1 MDIIEERQHFEKFSN
16 EISGAGT
23 LTKENVRKTLL
34 ELKDYLNELS
44 DEVLFNKILLFL
56 EKKIDED
63 ESLSMLQKDT
73 KLISLKIKIFKKN
86 PNTEKYKLVYGY
98 LTTIAA
104 ENLGNFYLRSDKSPD
119 YIGIELEKG
128 NLTAKKGGNF
138 VGMNMSGGSIHVF
151 ENTGVFAGQRMSGG
165 NIKID
170 GTAGV
175 CLGDG
180 ISGGK
185 IYAKMA
191 DKTANRSENVSV
203 EKYTENKYTEN
214 YSLQKIDET
223 SQINN
228 YDVKRYAKEALKNID
243 EWEKRN
249 AMTKKESAG
258 TLNNID
264 AGKEV
269 SEECSKE
276 TNLLKF
282 EKVKQETDNL
292 THNFNEKSEE
302 QNNKISLSNIM
313 QEIYGKINVEEIE
326 GIDYVR
332 ESERNI
338 NRNKS
343 FDKIF
348 VTGQKEEVKDIYRD
362 ENFERL
368 KLLFK
373 YKEANKGEIL
383 AMNLGINEIEKILNN
398 VIPLTLS
405 EKKII
410 GYLTSVAAE
419 KLAIRGEALVIEKNF
434 DYIGMEMKNGK
445 ILVKNAGNYMGK
457 NMYDGE
463 IKVEGNTLGNVGE
476 GMVGGKIEIAGD
488 AYGNYVGWRMEG
500 GEILIK
506 CTCRNFIG
514 LRMLDGKITL
524 EKSAGNGIGERME
537 GGEILI
543 GGRCGVVGKGMKKG
557 IIRIKEGIIS
567 QEREGGEIYTL

>member
-1 MDIIEERQHFEKFSN
+1 MDIEERQYFEKFSN

-23 LTKENVRKTLL
+23 LTKENVRKTFL
-34 ELKDYLNELS
+34 ELKDSVNELS
-44 DEVLFNKILLFL
+44 DDDLFSKILLFL

-63 ESLSMLQKDT
+63 ESLSMAQKDT
-73 KLISLKIKIFKKN
+73 KSISLKIKIFKKN

-104 ENLGNFYLRSDKSPD
+104 ETLGNFSVRSDKSPD
-119 YIGIELEKG
+119 YIGIDLEKG

-138 VGMNMSGGSIHVF
+138 VGTNMSGGSIHIL
-151 ENTGVFAGQRMSGG
+151 ENTGMFAGQRMSGG

-180 ISGGK
+180 IKGGK
-185 IYAKMA
+185 IEAKMA
-191 DKTANRSENVSV
+191 DKTANMSEKVSV
-203 EKYTENKYTEN
+203 EKYTENTP
-214 YSLQKIDET
+214 LQKIDKT
-223 SQINN
+223 SLISN
-228 YDVKRYAKEALKNID
+228 YDIERYAKEALKNIN
-243 EWEKRN
+243 EFEKRN

-269 SEECSKE
+269 SEEVSKE
-276 TNLLKF
+276 INSLKF
-282 EKVKQETDNL
+282 EKVKQETGNL

-302 QNNKISLSNIM
+302 QNNKILLSNII
-313 QEIYGKINVEEIE
+313 QEIYGDVNIEKIQ

-332 ESERNI
+332 ESERNT
-338 NRNKS
+338 NRNES
-343 FDKIF
+343 FGKIF
-348 VTGQKEEVKDIYRD
+348 VTGQKEEEKDRYRD

-368 KLLFK
+368 KLLFE
-373 YKEANKGEIL
+373 YKEANKDEIL
-383 AMNLGINEIEKILNN
+383 TINLGINDIEKILNN
-398 VIPLTLS
+398 VTPLTLL
-405 EKKII
+405 EKIII

-434 DYIGMEMKNGK
+434 DYIGIEMKDGK
-445 ILVKNAGNYMGK
+445 ILVKNAGDYIGK

-463 IKVEGNTLGNVGE
+463 IKVEEDTLGNVGE

-488 AYGNYVGWRMEG
+488 VYGDYVGWRMEG

-506 CTCRNFIG
+506 GRCRNFIG
-514 LRMLDGKITL
+514 LRMIDGKITV
-524 EKSAGNGIGERME
+524 EKSAGNGIGESME

-543 GGRCGVVGKGMKKG
+543 RGRCGVVGKWMKKG

-567 QEREGGEIYTL
+567 KEREGGEIYTL

>member
-1 MDIIEERQHFEKFSN
+1 MDIEERQYFEKFLD

-23 LTKENVRKTLL
+23 LTKENVRKTFR
-34 ELKDYLNELS
+34 ELKDSVNELS
-44 DEVLFNKILLFL
+44 DEVLFNKILMFL

-63 ESLSMLQKDT
+63 ESLSMAQKDT

-98 LTTIAA
+98 MTTIAA
-104 ENLGNFYLRSDKSPD
+104 ETCGNFFVQSDKSSD

-128 NLTAKKGGNF
+128 NLIAKKGGNF
-138 VGMNMSGGSIHVF
+138 VGMNMSSESIHIL
-151 ENTGVFAGQRMSGG
+151 ENTGMFAGQRMSGG

-180 ISGGK
+180 IRGGK
-185 IYAKMA
+185 IEAKMA
-191 DKTANRSENVSV
+191 DKTANRSENISV
-203 EKYTENKYTEN
+203 EKYTEN
-214 YSLQKIDET
+214 YSLQKIQGI
-223 SQINN
+223 SLINN
-228 YDVKRYAKEALKNID
+228 YDIERYAKEALKNIN

-249 AMTKKESAG
+249 AMTKKEIAG

-264 AGKEV
+264 ASKKV
-269 SEECSKE
+269 SEEVNKE
-276 TNLLKF
+276 TNSLKF
-282 EKVKQETDNL
+282 EKVKQKTGNL
-292 THNFNEKSEE
+292 THNFNEKNEE
-302 QNNKISLSNIM
+302 QNNKILLSNIM
-313 QEIYGKINVEEIE
+313 QEIYGKIDVEKIE
-326 GIDYVR
+326 GIGYVR

-338 NRNKS
+338 NRNEC

-348 VTGQKEEVKDIYRD
+348 VTGQKEEEKDRYMD

-368 KLLFK
+368 KLLFE
-373 YKEANKGEIL
+373 YKEANKEEIL
-383 AMNLGINEIEKILNN
+383 TINLSINDIEKILNN
-398 VIPLTLS
+398 ITPLTLL
-405 EKKII
+405 EKTII
-410 GYLTSVAAE
+410 GYLTSVATE

-434 DYIGMEMKNGK
+434 DYIGIEMKNGK
-445 ILVKNAGNYMGK
+445 ILVKNAGNYIGK

-476 GMVGGKIEIAGD
+476 NMVGGKIEITGD
-488 AYGNYVGWRMEG
+488 VYGDYVGWRMEG

-506 CTCRNFIG
+506 GACRNFIG
-514 LRMLDGKITL
+514 LRMLDGKITV

-543 GGRCGVVGKGMKKG
+543 GGRCGLVGKGMKKG
-557 IIRIKEGIIS
+557 IIR
-567 QEREGGEIYTL
+567 